1 MGSCHA
7 CGAELPG
14 DLPIFRETECPRC
27 SQPLKVCLN
36 CTFYEKGLQWDCR
49 ESIAEPVRDKE
60 RANFCDYFRLR
71 EGPGDQAGEQAG
83 GLPPAARRTGARLL
97 RQVIR
102 LIHYELL
109 TGHSNHLQSR
119 AAF

>member
-1 MGSCHA
+1 MGFCHA
-7 CGAELPG
+7 CGIELPR

-49 ESIAEPVRDKE
+49 ESIAEPVRDKD

-83 GLPPAARRTGARLL
+83 GLPRQRAEQARDSFDQLF
-97 RQVIR
+97 Q
-102 LIHYELL
+102 
-109 TGHSNHLQSR
+109 
-119 AAF
+119 

>member
-1 MGSCHA
+1 MPVAPSCRVTCRSFA
-7 CGAELPG
+7 
-14 DLPIFRETECPRC
+14 RTECPRC

-83 GLPPAARRTGARLL
+83 GLPRQRAEQARDSFDKL
-97 RQVIR
+97 
-102 LIHYELL
+102 
-109 TGHSNHLQSR
+109 
-119 AAF
+119 FD